1 MKKSLLFLLLA
12 LMTMG
17 LWAQN
22 TKPLADAE
30 RQKVEAELTQAAAS
44 MQTLNCRFVQEKTS
58 SMLAE
63 PQVAEGLMQYTA
75 PDQLRWE
82 YTSPYAFALVV
93 NGEKIIKEVDGKA
106 EAIEGKSSRMYQ
118 GIMSIIISVH
128 SGCVL

>member
-63 PQVAEGLMQYTA
+63 PQVAEGLMQ
-75 PDQLRWE
+75 
-82 YTSPYAFALVV
+82 
-93 NGEKIIKEVDGKA
+93 
-106 EAIEGKSSRMYQ
+106 
-118 GIMSIIISVH
+118 
-128 SGCVL
+128 